1 MFQGCFLQFLS
12 LCLLFRCLQ
21 SMSEKEVEAYVL
33 IILQARIA
41 INKKGSQK
49 YIPLSKNKDAVL
61 KKSRLH
67 GFCMVLDY
75 LLSLSGYGQKLKDYS
90 MKCYYYS

>member
-1 MFQGCFLQFLS
+1 MSLGCFKDVLYSFLS

-41 INKKGSQK
+41 INKKGGRK
-49 YIPLSKNKDAVL
+49 HIPLPKNAKDAVFL
-61 KKSRLH
+61 KK
-67 GFCMVLDY
+67 
-75 LLSLSGYGQKLKDYS
+75 
-90 MKCYYYS
+90 

>member
-1 MFQGCFLQFLS
+1 MFEGRFQQFLS

-41 INKKGSQK
+41 INKKGGRK
-49 YIPLSKNKDAVL
+49 HMPLSKNAKDAVL
-61 KKSRLH
+61 KKKV
-67 GFCMVLDY
+67 GCMVFVWY
-75 LLSLSGYGQKLKDYS
+75 LIISFLYLVRAKAERLIQ
-90 MKCYYYS
+90 

>member
-1 MFQGCFLQFLS
+1 
-12 LCLLFRCLQ
+12 
-21 SMSEKEVEAYVL
+21 MSEKEVEGYVL

-41 INKKGSQK
+41 INKKGSRK

-75 LLSLSGYGQKLKDYS
+75 LLSVSGYGQKLKDNS
-90 MKCYYYS
+90 MEFYFYN